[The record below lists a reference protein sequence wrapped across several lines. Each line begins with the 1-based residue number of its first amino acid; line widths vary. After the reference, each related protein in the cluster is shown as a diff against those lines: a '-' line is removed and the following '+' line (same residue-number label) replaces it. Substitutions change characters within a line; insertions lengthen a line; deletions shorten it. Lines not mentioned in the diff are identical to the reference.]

1 METFAVVVV
10 SVVVMALLM
19 RRIRKVENEQL
30 ALLQYLKSIAPMP
43 GYIQLTG
50 GGFIQLYGEESD
62 RRQTTIRAGTLTL
75 ETRDGPQL
83 KIEAV
88 PGSLRRYLWLHDDDR
103 EREHEVADGAGFDIA
118 YTPPTLP
125 DQPLPPHIR
134 LEFRDD
140 TVTIRTWKAKIVN
153 AEWQIGDGY

>member
-1 METFAVVVV
+1 METVAVVVV
-10 SVVVMALLM
+10 GVVVIVLLM
-19 RRIRKVENEQL
+19 RRIRKVQNDQL
-30 ALLQYLKSIAPMP
+30 ALFRHLQSVAPIP
-43 GYIQLTG
+43 GFIQLTG
-50 GGFIQLYGEESD
+50 DESD
-62 RRQTTIRAGTLTL
+62 RTQTTMRPGSLTF
-75 ETRDGPQL
+75 ETRHGPEL

-88 PGSLRRYLWLHDDDR
+88 PGTPRRYLWLHADDR

-125 DQPLPPHIR
+125 DEPLPPHIR